1 MGHWKGSGIYMEL
14 FLLGGSLVEIGKASI
29 GGLPLPLRAT
39 GMRCYGGGKEMT
51 DELFTQFLN
60 A

>member
-1 MGHWKGSGIYMEL
+1 MEL